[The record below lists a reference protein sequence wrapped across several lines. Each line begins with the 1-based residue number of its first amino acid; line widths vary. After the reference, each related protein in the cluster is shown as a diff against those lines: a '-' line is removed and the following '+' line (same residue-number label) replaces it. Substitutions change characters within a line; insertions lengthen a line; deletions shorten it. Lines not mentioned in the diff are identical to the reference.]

1 MERLYFSLI
10 LSALITSCTSVTYDD
25 NSGKSVRV
33 VDFHPVGGAVDLF
46 IFRPDG
52 TILEATRSQP
62 SSEALVSAVIEGA
75 IDGVSPLE

>member
-1 MERLYFSLI
+1 MERLYTLALFAIILI
-10 LSALITSCTSVTYDD
+10 GCTSVTYED
-25 NSGKSVRV
+25 NTGKQVKV

-62 SSEALVSAVIEGA
+62 SSEGA
-75 IDGVSPLE
+75 IDGISPLE

>member
-1 MERLYFSLI
+1 MERLYFLLI
-10 LSALITSCTSVTYDD
+10 LSTLIISCTSVTYDD

-75 IDGVSPLE
+75 IDGISPLE